1 MMDFQDN
8 ISDFK
13 STSLDLLYNQVSS
26 LIASYNELKAS
37 GEINDVFEKRLLLLQ
52 KTIGSMK
59 SLIQNVEEF
68 NDLDEYVTEED
79 VTFDDKDNSVT
90 SVSNSEENNESVN
103 DSGLVFNDPLISDS
117 VGNATPVVDD
127 SSVSTQVIS
136 GPIVPVDDTKSVG
149 SSVSDAIKG
158 SLIFSAPVKDE
169 VPVSPVET
177 ATTDAPAVVEEA
189 SITHV
194 PVTVEVEPSVTAT
207 ENSNVIDSTQVA
219 DSTSVN
225 SADINIRAIAN
236 LEKFHR
242 ISSSPVKAIIVNEN
256 QFSKLSD
263 SLSTQAGQLDFGV
276 STSDSNMSVEE
287 MLEKANNLYNSGD
300 RQAAEKLYDQ
310 INSMTLVKKTA

>member
-136 GPIVPVDDTKSVG
+136 GPTVPVDDTKSVG

-310 INSMTLVKKTA
+310 INSMTLVKKAA

>member
-79 VTFDDKDNSVT
+79 VTFDDKDNSVA

-103 DSGLVFNDPLISDS
+103 DSGLVFNAPLISGS

-136 GPIVPVDDTKSVG
+136 GPTVPVDDTKSVG

-194 PVTVEVEPSVTAT
+194 PVTVEVEPSITAT
-207 ENSNVIDSTQVA
+207 ENSDSTQVA

-310 INSMTLVKKTA
+310 INSMTLVKKAA

>member
-68 NDLDEYVTEED
+68 NDLDEDVTEKD
-79 VTFDDKDNSVT
+79 VTFDDKDSSVA

-103 DSGLVFNDPLISDS
+103 DSGLVFNAPLISDS

-136 GPIVPVDDTKSVG
+136 GPTVPVDDTKSVG

-194 PVTVEVEPSVTAT
+194 PVTVEAEPSVTAT
-207 ENSNVIDSTQVA
+207 ENSNVTDSTQVA
-219 DSTSVN
+219 DSTPVN
-225 SADINIRAIAN
+225 SADIDIRAIAN

>member
-136 GPIVPVDDTKSVG
+136 GPTVPVDDTKSVG

>member
-90 SVSNSEENNESVN
+90 SVSNSGENNESVN

-136 GPIVPVDDTKSVG
+136 GPTVPVDDTKSVG